1 MENINFQE
9 QLENLVKSEDLIVIG
24 REANGLKVQFDD
36 FIIEAERI
44 QQVNQLEAQER
55 GEAYE
60 PIDYKIQK
68 ETFYSVYKAFQES
81 RKKQIELKSALE
93 NENLKQKRTLI
104 SSLKEVIEG
113 EENIGS
119 AFNSYKEI
127 HETWKKIG
135 DIPREKR
142 DETQKEYSRLLEI
155 FFYNI
160 KIYRELKDHDYKRN
174 FQLKEDVIFRLKQL
188 RTKNLPI
195 RDLEASLR
203 SLQDEW
209 EEIGPV
215 NNDEWEGLKKNY
227 WDSVK
232 TLYEKINLHYEEQRN
247 VLTENINNK
256 KALIEDLKK
265 VVLDLDSIE
274 KSKDW
279 ESKTNEIITLQD
291 QWKQIGFG
299 PKKENETV
307 WKEFRSLCDSFFDA
321 KKNFNKNIDSAYKEI
336 ADKKRALISE
346 VQQINTSEDWK
357 KTADRIVFLQKK
369 WKETGS
375 AGQRYENKLWAE
387 FRAACDIFYNARDKH
402 FERQESELA
411 GNLQQKLDLIN
422 EINQYVVSEDK
433 TTALNDLKIFNERF
447 STIGHVPIK
456 DKNEVFSSFKK
467 AMDDKY
473 ASLKL
478 DVKEKDNILY
488 KARIETMLASPDR
501 SKLLNQERFDLK
513 KQIDVFNKE
522 IIQMETN
529 LSFFAR
535 SKGADQLRKD
545 VEKKIEIV
553 KEKIAGL
560 KRKLSTLPNE

>member
-1 MENINFQE
+1 
-9 QLENLVKSEDLIVIG
+9 
-24 REANGLKVQFDD
+24 
-36 FIIEAERI
+36 
-44 QQVNQLEAQER
+44 
-55 GEAYE
+55 
-60 PIDYKIQK
+60 
-68 ETFYSVYKAFQES
+68 
-81 RKKQIELKSALE
+81 
-93 NENLKQKRTLI
+93 
-104 SSLKEVIEG
+104 
-113 EENIGS
+113 
-119 AFNSYKEI
+119 
-127 HETWKKIG
+127 
-135 DIPREKR
+135 
-142 DETQKEYSRLLEI
+142 
-155 FFYNI
+155 
-160 KIYRELKDHDYKRN
+160 
-174 FQLKEDVIFRLKQL
+174 
-188 RTKNLPI
+188 
-195 RDLEASLR
+195 LR

-247 VLTENINNK
+247 VLTENINK
-256 KALIEDLKK
+256 KKTLVEDLKK

-279 ESKTNEIITLQD
+279 ESKTNEIITLQE

-336 ADKKRALISE
+336 ADKKRVLISE

-402 FERQESELA
+402 FEHQESELA

-433 TTALNDLKIFNERF
+433 TTALNDLKNFNERF

-478 DVKEKDNILY
+478 ETKEKDVILY

>member
-1 MENINFQE
+1 MENLNFQE
-9 QLENLVKSEDLIVIG
+9 QLENLVKSEDLIAIG
-24 REANGLKVQFDD
+24 REVNALKVQFED
-36 FIIEAERI
+36 FILEAERV

-55 GEAYE
+55 GESYDAV
-60 PIDYKIQK
+60 DYKSHK
-68 ETFYSVYKAFQES
+68 DTFYSVYKAFQET
-81 RKKQIELKSALE
+81 RKKQIEIKSALE
-93 NENLKQKRTLI
+93 NENLKQKRALI
-104 SSLKEVIEG
+104 NRLKEVIEA

-127 HETWKKIG
+127 HENWKKIG

-142 DETQKEYSRLLEI
+142 DDTQKEYSRLLEI

-203 SLQDEW
+203 SFQDEW

-215 NNDEWEGLKKNY
+215 NNEDWESLKKNY

-232 TLYEKINLHYEEQRN
+232 SLYEKINAYYEEQRN
-247 VLTENINNK
+247 VLIDNLNKK
-256 KALIEDLKK
+256 KALIESLKT
-265 VVLDLDSIE
+265 VVSSIDSIE
-274 KSKDW
+274 KAKDW
-279 ESKTNEIITLQD
+279 EAKTNELIALQE

-299 PKKENETV
+299 PKKENDAV
-307 WKEFRSLCDSFFDA
+307 WKEFRSLCDSFFEA
-321 KKNFNKNIDSAYKEI
+321 KKNYNKSLDSAFKEV
-336 ADKKRALISE
+336 ADKKRDLISE

-375 AGQRYENKLWAE
+375 AGQRYENKLWSE
-387 FRAACDIFYNARDKH
+387 FRAACDVFYNSRDKH
-402 FERQESELA
+402 FEQQETELV
-411 GNLQQKLDLIN
+411 GNLEQKFALIS
-422 EINQYVVSEDK
+422 EIEQYVVSEDK
-433 TTALNDLKIFNERF
+433 TEALSDLKNFNERF
-447 STIGHVPIK
+447 SSIGHVPTK
-456 DKNEVFSSFKK
+456 NKNEVFSSFKK

-473 ASLKL
+473 SSLKL
-478 DVKEKDNILY
+478 EAKEKDMILY
-488 KARIETMLASPDR
+488 KAKVETMLASPER
-501 SKLLNQERFDLK
+501 GKLLNQERFELK
-513 KQIDVFNKE
+513 KQMDVLNKE

-545 VEKKIEIV
+545 VEKKIDLS
-553 KEKIAGL
+553 KEKITGL
-560 KRKLSTLPNE
+560 KRKLSSLPNE

>member
-104 SSLKEVIEG
+104 SSLKVVIEG

-247 VLTENINNK
+247 VLTENINKK

-279 ESKTNEIITLQD
+279 ESKTNEIITLQE

-369 WKETGS
+369 WKEIGS

-402 FERQESELA
+402 FERQESELV

-433 TTALNDLKIFNERF
+433 TTALNDLKNFNERF

-478 DVKEKDNILY
+478 EAKEKDVILY

-553 KEKIAGL
+553 KEKIVGL
-560 KRKLSTLPNE
+560 KRKLSILPNE